1 MSDLQGT
8 IEGMLFA
15 WGDPLEVKEIAEVL
29 QVTRQDVELA
39 LAQLEAEYMRP
50 GRGLRLCRRGEGVSL
65 STKPEDYE
73 SIEPLFVTSKK
84 RDFTKASLETLAIIA
99 YRQPITRVDVED
111 IRGVGCERL
120 MRALLDAGFIEECGR
135 LDRPGK
141 PKLYRTTSLFL
152 ETFGLESLSALP
164 PLEEA
169 EETEVLNFLENSL

>member
-1 MSDLQGT
+1 M
-8 IEGMLFA
+8 
-15 WGDPLEVKEIAEVL
+15 
-29 QVTRQDVELA
+29 
-39 LAQLEAEYMRP
+39 
-50 GRGLRLCRRGEGVSL
+50 SL

-141 PKLYRTTSLFL
+141 PKLYRTTSLFI

-164 PLEEA
+164 PLEEV